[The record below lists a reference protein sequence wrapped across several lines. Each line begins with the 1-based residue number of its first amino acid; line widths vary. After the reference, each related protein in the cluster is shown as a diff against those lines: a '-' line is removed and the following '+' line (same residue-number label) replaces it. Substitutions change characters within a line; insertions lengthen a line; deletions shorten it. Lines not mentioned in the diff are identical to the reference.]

1 MLSMDLHTAARIADD
16 VFGDTPETASV
27 PGVAFGLVHQ
37 GELVHVGGLGHAT
50 IGGPAPG
57 PDTVFRIAS
66 MTKSFTAATILMLRD
81 EGRLRLDDELAAH
94 LPVAAS
100 IGAMDR
106 PAITLRDLL
115 TMGSG
120 LATDDPWGDRLE
132 SLSTSDFDALVAG
145 GLTFCRPPRTAFEYS
160 NTGYALLGRVI
171 EEVSGTSYQHFV
183 RERICLPLGMPSTDF
198 YQREVSAERLATGY
212 RLRSDGAP
220 VAEPSV
226 SPGAYS
232 AMGGLLST
240 VEDLGIWV
248 AEFAGAWTGAR
259 PGHPVDRWSLREAQ
273 EMARFAALSVTMGPG
288 AGAVA
293 SGYGFGLMVEE
304 HEVLGRIVWHSG
316 GYPGFGS
323 HMRWHPRSGWG
334 VIALGNSTYAPMHIP
349 AAAALARLVVE
360 GGGAHGAMS
369 AISAIPPAAWPQTLA
384 AVDLA
389 EQLLRGLDVA
399 ITDEVWSPNMDLDI
413 PRDERMAS
421 LADIRDAIGRPRRVD
436 DTLEHLTP
444 GRSRWIVKGDS
455 GSAQL
460 EVWMTPERV
469 PRIQKLMV
477 SRLTD

>member
-1 MLSMDLHTAARIADD
+1 MASMDLPTAAQIADD

-27 PGVAFGLVHQ
+27 PGVAFGLVHK

-50 IGGPAPG
+50 IGGAAPG

-81 EGRLRLDDELAAH
+81 EGRLRLDDELTAH
-94 LPVAAS
+94 LPVAAT

-120 LATDDPWGDRLE
+120 LATDDPWGDRQE
-132 SLSTSDFDALVAG
+132 SLSANEFDALVAG
-145 GLTFCRPPRTAFEYS
+145 GLSFCRPSRTAFEYS

-171 EEVSGTSYQHFV
+171 EEISGTSFQSLV
-183 RERICLPLGMPSTDF
+183 RERVCLPLEMSSTDF
-198 YQREVSAERLATGY
+198 DQRGVSAERLATGY

-220 VAEPSV
+220 VAEPPV

-240 VEDLGIWV
+240 VADLGIWV
-248 AEFAGAWTGAR
+248 AGFAGAWTGAR

-273 EMARFAALSVTMGPG
+273 EMARFAAMSATAGPG
-288 AGAVA
+288 AGAAV

-304 HEVLGRIVWHSG
+304 HEVLGRIVSHSG

-349 AAAALARLVVE
+349 ASAALARLVVE
-360 GGGAHGAMS
+360 GDWAHGAM
-369 AISAIPPAAWPQTLA
+369 PPVPVAAWPQTLA
-384 AVDLA
+384 AVDLV
-389 EQLLRGLDVA
+389 EDLLRGLGVA
-399 ITDEVWSPNMDLDI
+399 VTDEVWSPNMDLDI
-413 PRDERMAS
+413 PREERMAG

-436 DTLEHLTP
+436 DSLEQLTP
-444 GRSRWIVKGDS
+444 GRSRWTVKGDS

-460 EVWMTPERV
+460 EVWMTPERA
-469 PRIQKLMV
+469 PRIQKLTV
-477 SRLTD
+477 ARLPD